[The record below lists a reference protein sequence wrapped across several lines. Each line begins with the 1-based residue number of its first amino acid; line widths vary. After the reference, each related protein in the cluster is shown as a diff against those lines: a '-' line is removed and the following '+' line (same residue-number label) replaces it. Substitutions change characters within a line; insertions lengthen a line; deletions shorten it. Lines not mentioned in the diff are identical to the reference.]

1 MERQP
6 LEASAR
12 PRKAGFLRCGAKV
25 EACLPPPAAVATP
38 PICLWFHSIDRMLP
52 APPSARSA
60 SPFHNRRV
68 YVLGN
73 RRTQRRRNFV
83 RQDSPLVLAMLLLGL
98 ASVAL
103 SFLV

>member
-1 MERQP
+1 M
-6 LEASAR
+6 
-12 PRKAGFLRCGAKV
+12 
-25 EACLPPPAAVATP
+25 
-38 PICLWFHSIDRMLP
+38 
-52 APPSARSA
+52 
-60 SPFHNRRV
+60 

>member
-1 MERQP
+1 
-6 LEASAR
+6 
-12 PRKAGFLRCGAKV
+12 
-25 EACLPPPAAVATP
+25 
-38 PICLWFHSIDRMLP
+38 MLP
-52 APPSARSA
+52 APPPARSA
-60 SPFHNRRV
+60 WPFHNRRV

-98 ASVAL
+98 ASVVL